1 MTSIAIC
8 LLTKTL
14 YTGSW
19 DKTIY
24 SIPLDNPSQV
34 KKLLGH
40 SDFVKTILPACLSNK
55 PILISGGADANIIV
69 WDTTTGKQLHKLK
82 GHTKALQHLT
92 IDPLSVEIDS
102 FTLFSASSDREIRR
116 WHISLDSAHE
126 LSESLSDPIRPH
138 ETSIYAIHWDP
149 DGSGLWT
156 ASADFTAKYLVRD
169 RNWEADTILQ
179 HPDFVRDVLPF
190 EDLGLVVTACR
201 DEEVRVWEIASGKCV
216 CTYSGHFEE
225 VTALVPAVGRRGVVS
240 VSIDGTVRQWSLE
253 RGDMA
258 KFLEE
263 REQEANDIVKEAGE
277 DKKEGMLTAE
287 EEAELAE
294 LMDDDE

>member
-1 MTSIAIC
+1 ME
-8 LLTKTL
+8 
-14 YTGSW
+14 
-19 DKTIY
+19 
-24 SIPLDNPSQV
+24 
-34 KKLLGH
+34 KLVGH
-40 SDFVKTILPACLSNK
+40 SDFIKTLLPASLAGK

-82 GHTKALQHLT
+82 GHSKALQHLT
-92 IDPLSVEIDS
+92 IDPSSSETDS

-126 LSESLSDPIRPH
+126 LPESLADPIRPH
-138 ETSIYAIHWDP
+138 ETSIYALHWDA
-149 DGSGLWT
+149 DGSGIWT

-169 RNWEADTILQ
+169 RNWEADTTLQ

-201 DEEVRVWEIASGKCV
+201 DEEVRVWDIASGKCV

-225 VTALVPAVGRRGVVS
+225 VTALAPAVGGRGVVS

-253 RGDMA
+253 RGDMS
-258 KFLEE
+258 KFVEE
-263 REQEANDIVKEAGE
+263 REQEMNGMAKEIAE
-277 DKKEGMLTAE
+277 ERKEGMLTAE

-294 LMDDDE
+294 LMNDDED